1 VSELRRFQNARRNDK
16 KKYRTDI
23 EAMLH
28 AFLTSSTSSSMENS
42 PLPIGQKKKPS
53 EAHGPPKGDANRNKA
68 GSVGMT

>member
-42 PLPIGQKKKPS
+42 PLPIGQKKNLLRHT
-53 EAHGPPKGDANRNKA
+53 AHLKVMLTGTRQA
-68 GSVGMT
+68 V